1 MRKKSSSHKKNYKS
15 LLSST
20 IEQIKRDLKGE
31 YNEFHE
37 SPVNNNINWN
47 QKIINKKKY
56 NNNIKL
62 ESEKTNDENINENI
76 IYNNNFNK
84 KKLNINTNN
93 PNYNSKNKYINN
105 YQLSS
110 ENNKNN
116 INLKKNSNESI
127 LQKQIRDL
135 KIKSQNMKDKLI
147 IFLKLMKKYSFKLT
161 TLTKSNS
168 RNNNSKEK
176 KSIINNEI
184 KSTLS
189 QLNKMLNNPKL
200 NEDIFDLQDIS
211 MNNMNNNLTTNNDE
225 MLNLTN
231 QLYTNY
237 NLLTT
242 ISNNK
247 NEEEMN
253 TNIINSKIITTEV
266 NIAENENEDIKN
278 IKNEYMKDIEGLIDK
293 YEEKINL
300 LKNEN
305 NTLKK
310 NNMEKNNY
318 VNSLVFQISELKD
331 LLQKEKKDYEQNLIR
346 LNNDSIS
353 LQKKVDI
360 LQDENLTLKKNCV
373 ELSQNLSKINYS
385 EKNDINIEKEL
396 QHKNNIIKYLEN
408 LLKNSG
414 INFNSNYNYILN
426 NKNENSIKFS
436 KTKNDF
442 DINDNDKMDELSKQY
457 FTFYNMNPKSI
468 SINTSKNIDIKD
480 IKSSK
485 ESNLFSPI
493 VLQQEID
500 DIDKEIVDLQK
511 QLKQLLD
518 E

>member
-1 MRKKSSSHKKNYKS
+1 MKKKSSSNKKNSKSKS
-15 LLSST
+15 LLSTT

-37 SPVNNNINWN
+37 SPLNNLNNNIIWNN
-47 QKIINKKKY
+47 QKKINKKKY
-56 NNNIKL
+56 NNNIRL
-62 ESEKTNDENINENI
+62 ESEKTNDEQNNENI
-76 IYNNNFNK
+76 NNNNFNK

-93 PNYNSKNKYINN
+93 STYNSKNKYINN

-110 ENNKNN
+110 ENNK
-116 INLKKNSNESI
+116 KKNSNESI

-168 RNNNSKEK
+168 RNNNTKEK

-200 NEDIFDLQDIS
+200 NEDIFDLQDITL
-211 MNNMNNNLTTNNDE
+211 NNNPTTNNDE

-231 QLYTNY
+231 QLCTNY
-237 NLLTT
+237 NLITT

-247 NEEEMN
+247 NEEEIN
-253 TNIINSKIITTEV
+253 TNMINSNIIATEV
-266 NIAENENEDIKN
+266 NSIENEDIKN

-305 NTLKK
+305 NNLKK

-318 VNSLVFQISELKD
+318 VNSLIFQINELKD
-331 LLQKEKKDYEQNLIR
+331 LLQKEKKNYEESLIR

-373 ELSQNLSKINYS
+373 ELSQNLSKINYC
-385 EKNDINIEKEL
+385 EKNDINNLTNIEKEL

-414 INFNSNYNYILN
+414 INFNSNYN
-426 NKNENSIKFS
+426 
-436 KTKNDF
+436 
-442 DINDNDKMDELSKQY
+442 DINDNDKIDELSKQY

-468 SINTSKNIDIKD
+468 SINTSKNID

>member
-1 MRKKSSSHKKNYKS
+1 MKKKSSSNKKNSKSKS
-15 LLSST
+15 LLSTT

-37 SPVNNNINWN
+37 SPLNNLNNNIIWNN
-47 QKIINKKKY
+47 QKKINKKKY
-56 NNNIKL
+56 NNNIRL
-62 ESEKTNDENINENI
+62 ESEKTNDEQNNENI
-76 IYNNNFNK
+76 NNNNNFNK

-93 PNYNSKNKYINN
+93 SNYNSKNKYINN

-110 ENNKNN
+110 ENN
-116 INLKKNSNESI
+116 IKKNSNESI

-168 RNNNSKEK
+168 RNNNTKEK

-200 NEDIFDLQDIS
+200 NEDIFDLRDITL
-211 MNNMNNNLTTNNDE
+211 NNNLTTNNDE

-231 QLYTNY
+231 QLCTNY
-237 NLLTT
+237 NLITT

-247 NEEEMN
+247 NEEEIN
-253 TNIINSKIITTEV
+253 TNMINSNIIATEV
-266 NIAENENEDIKN
+266 NSIENEDIKN

-305 NTLKK
+305 NNLKK

-318 VNSLVFQISELKD
+318 VNSLIFQINELKD

-385 EKNDINIEKEL
+385 EKNDINNLTNIEKEL

>member
-1 MRKKSSSHKKNYKS
+1 MKKNPSSNKKNS
-15 LLSST
+15 KTLLSTT

-31 YNEFHE
+31 YNEYHE
-37 SPVNNNINWN
+37 SPIENNNTNWK
-47 QKIINKKKY
+47 QKKINKNKY
-56 NNNIKL
+56 NNFRI
-62 ESEKTNDENINENI
+62 ESEKTNNEESENK
-76 IYNNNFNK
+76 NNNKNFNK
-84 KKLNINTNN
+84 KILNINTTSSI
-93 PNYNSKNKYINN
+93 YNEKNKSKDNFINY

-110 ENNKNN
+110 ENNNN
-116 INLKKNSNESI
+116 IKKKSNESI
-127 LQKQIRDL
+127 LQNQIKDL

-176 KSIINNEI
+176 KTIINNEI

-200 NEDIFDLQDIS
+200 NEDIFDLQDI
-211 MNNMNNNLTTNNDE
+211 TINNDE
-225 MLNLTN
+225 MLNITN
-231 QLYTNY
+231 QLCTNY
-237 NLLTT
+237 NLIST

-247 NEEEMN
+247 NDEDIN
-253 TNIINSKIITTEV
+253 TNIMNSNIIATEINNE
-266 NIAENENEDIKN
+266 ENDDIKDIKN
-278 IKNEYMKDIEGLIDK
+278 IKNEYMKDIEGLIEK

-310 NNMEKNNY
+310 NNLDQNNY
-318 VNSLVFQISELKD
+318 ANLLVNQINELKEI
-331 LLQKEKKDYEQNLIR
+331 LKQEKKNYEQNLIK

-373 ELSQNLSKINYS
+373 ELSQNLSKINFS
-385 EKNDINIEKEL
+385 EKNDTNIEKEL
-396 QHKNNIIKYLEN
+396 QKKNNIIKYLEGI
-408 LLKNSG
+408 LKNSG
-414 INFNSNYNYILN
+414 IKFNNNYDNM
-426 NKNENSIKFS
+426 KFY
-436 KTKNDF
+436 KTKNEI
-442 DINDNDKMDELSKQY
+442 DINDNDKIDDFSKQY

-468 SINTSKNIDIKD
+468 SINTSKKNIEM
-480 IKSSK
+480 KSSK

-511 QLKQLLD
+511 QLKQLLN

>member
-1 MRKKSSSHKKNYKS
+1 MKKKSSSNKKNSKSKS
-15 LLSST
+15 LLSTT

-37 SPVNNNINWN
+37 SPLNNLNNNINWN
-47 QKIINKKKY
+47 NQKKINKKKY
-56 NNNIKL
+56 NNNIRL
-62 ESEKTNDENINENI
+62 ESEKTNDEQNNENI
-76 IYNNNFNK
+76 NHNNNFNK

-93 PNYNSKNKYINN
+93 STYNSKNKYINN

-110 ENNKNN
+110 ENNK
-116 INLKKNSNESI
+116 KKNSNESI

-168 RNNNSKEK
+168 RNNNTKEK

-200 NEDIFDLQDIS
+200 NEDIFDLQDITL
-211 MNNMNNNLTTNNDE
+211 NNNLTTNNDE

-231 QLYTNY
+231 QLCTNY
-237 NLLTT
+237 NLITT

-247 NEEEMN
+247 NEEEIN
-253 TNIINSKIITTEV
+253 TNIINSNIIATEV
-266 NIAENENEDIKN
+266 NSIENEDIKN

-305 NTLKK
+305 NNLKK

-318 VNSLVFQISELKD
+318 VNSLIFQINELKD
-331 LLQKEKKDYEQNLIR
+331 LLQKEKKNYEENLVR

-353 LQKKVDI
+353 LKKKVDI

-385 EKNDINIEKEL
+385 EKNDINNLTNIEKEL

-414 INFNSNYNYILN
+414 INFNSNYN
-426 NKNENSIKFS
+426 
-436 KTKNDF
+436 
-442 DINDNDKMDELSKQY
+442 DINDNDKIDELSKQY

-468 SINTSKNIDIKD
+468 SINTSKNID

>member
-1 MRKKSSSHKKNYKS
+1 MKKNPSSNKKNS
-15 LLSST
+15 KTLLSTT

-31 YNEFHE
+31 YNEYHE
-37 SPVNNNINWN
+37 SPIENNNTNWK
-47 QKIINKKKY
+47 QKKINKNKY
-56 NNNIKL
+56 NNFRI
-62 ESEKTNDENINENI
+62 ESEKTNNEESENK
-76 IYNNNFNK
+76 NNKKNFNK
-84 KKLNINTNN
+84 KILNINTTSSI
-93 PNYNSKNKYINN
+93 YNEKNKSKDNFINY

-110 ENNKNN
+110 ENNNN
-116 INLKKNSNESI
+116 IKKKSNESI
-127 LQKQIRDL
+127 LQNQIKDL

-176 KSIINNEI
+176 KTIINNEI

-200 NEDIFDLQDIS
+200 NEDIFDLQDI
-211 MNNMNNNLTTNNDE
+211 TINNDE
-225 MLNLTN
+225 MLNITN
-231 QLYTNY
+231 QLCTNY
-237 NLLTT
+237 NLIST

-247 NEEEMN
+247 NDEDIN
-253 TNIINSKIITTEV
+253 TNIMNSKIIATEI
-266 NIAENENEDIKN
+266 NNEENDDIKDIKN
-278 IKNEYMKDIEGLIDK
+278 IKNEYMKDIEGLIEK

-310 NNMEKNNY
+310 NNLDQNNY
-318 VNSLVFQISELKD
+318 ANLLVNQINELKEI
-331 LLQKEKKDYEQNLIR
+331 LKQEKKNYEQNLMK

-373 ELSQNLSKINYS
+373 ELSQNLSKINFS
-385 EKNDINIEKEL
+385 EKNDTNIEKEL
-396 QHKNNIIKYLEN
+396 QKKNNIIKYLEGI
-408 LLKNSG
+408 LKNSG
-414 INFNSNYNYILN
+414 IKFNNNYDNM
-426 NKNENSIKFS
+426 KFY
-436 KTKNDF
+436 KTKNEI
-442 DINDNDKMDELSKQY
+442 DINDNDKIDDFSKQY

-468 SINTSKNIDIKD
+468 SINTSKKNIEM
-480 IKSSK
+480 KSSK

-511 QLKQLLD
+511 QLKQLLN